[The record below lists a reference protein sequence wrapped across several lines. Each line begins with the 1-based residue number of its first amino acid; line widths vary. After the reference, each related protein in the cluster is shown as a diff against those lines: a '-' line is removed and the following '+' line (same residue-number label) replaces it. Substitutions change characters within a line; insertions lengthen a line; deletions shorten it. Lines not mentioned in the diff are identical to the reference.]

1 MMKARAV
8 VGPRNDFVRKSVE
21 KVGGRSDFLVSWK
34 ISCSHHWN
42 PLPARFLMLCSLL
55 CCNGAFLLM
64 ASHHYIVTAT
74 TVETPKDS
82 QASRRRSLSWLSVS
96 QLCFLAIMNFHSSCL
111 PIPILINGL
120 SRPQPSFACS
130 HTDYSLPFP

>member
-1 MMKARAV
+1 MMKAKAV

-42 PLPARFLMLCSLL
+42 SLPAVSPYYTLHSYSLPVQMLTSAKQFLMLCSLL

-74 TVETPKDS
+74 TLETPKDS
-82 QASRRRSLSWLSVS
+82 QASRRRSLS
-96 QLCFLAIMNFHSSCL
+96 
-111 PIPILINGL
+111 
-120 SRPQPSFACS
+120 CS
-130 HTDYSLPFP
+130 WT